1 MWLKTP
7 DVSGKGNYKAGE
19 EKLLSALC
27 GNNLQSFTFGERD
40 VPACDIADVVAS

>member
-19 EKLLSALC
+19 EKLLNGLR
-27 GNNLQSFTFGERD
+27 GNNL
-40 VPACDIADVVAS
+40 